1 MKNYGTNYS
10 SSRRIDGAKPAL
22 FALFVLLTVL
32 VVGGCAPVRPPTS
45 LLPPVSADTL
55 LASLQAGGQRF
66 RSLQGM
72 TALRVTHAG
81 EEHAVKQVLLVRRPD
96 FLRAEVLG
104 LFGQPVL
111 TVTAADDRLSAL
123 VPGESKFYTGPASSA
138 NLYRLVRL
146 PLALEELVPFIFYDV
161 PLLPLPSGEVAIKDG
176 LYQLDRCSRDGRRQE
191 LLFDGK
197 LRLRQARFFADD
209 VELLMAEY
217 GNMRDGDNLPQQLHL
232 ALPAVDM
239 AIDLVWRNVRANV
252 DIPLS
257 RFEQSPPA
265 GVQVE
270 ALP

>member
-10 SSRRIDGAKPAL
+10 SSRRVDSSKPAL
-22 FALFVLLTVL
+22 FALFALLTVL
-32 VVGGCAPVRPPTS
+32 MMGGCAPVRPPAS
-45 LLPPVSADTL
+45 HLPSVSADRL
-55 LASLQAGGQRF
+55 LASLQARGQRF
-66 RSLQGM
+66 RSLQGVA
-72 TALRVTHAG
+72 ALRVTHAG
-81 EEHAVKQVLLVRRPD
+81 EEHAVKQVLLVQRPD

-111 TVTAADDRLSAL
+111 TVTAADDRLSAF
-123 VPGESKFYTGPASSA
+123 VPGEAKFYTGPATSA

-161 PLLPLPSGEVAIKDG
+161 PLLPLPSGGVVIKDG
-176 LYQLDRCSRDGRRQE
+176 LYQLDRRATDGRRQE
-191 LLFDGK
+191 LLFDGE
-197 LRLRQARFFADD
+197 LRLRQIRFFADD
-209 VELLMAEY
+209 AELLMAEY
-217 GNMRDGDNLPQQLHL
+217 GNMRDEDDLPQQLHL

-239 AIDLVWRNVRANV
+239 AIDLVWRNVRSNV

-257 RFEQSPPA
+257 RFKQSPPA